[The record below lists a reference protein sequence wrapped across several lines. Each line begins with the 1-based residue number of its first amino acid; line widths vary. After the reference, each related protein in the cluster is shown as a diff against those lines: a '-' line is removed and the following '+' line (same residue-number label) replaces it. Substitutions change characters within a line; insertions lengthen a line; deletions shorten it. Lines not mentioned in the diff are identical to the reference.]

1 MVVICKEL
9 CDGGIFHR
17 DIKDE
22 NILVNTQTLEVKVID
37 FGCATEF
44 ETEKTYS
51 TASGTPEFF
60 PPETFTKNQYRA
72 GPATV
77 WALGTLLYVIV
88 MGDIP
93 FEEPKNIISGHR
105 EKVNIVTNYF
115 VFMSNGSQGD
125 IENKQ
130 STQRNSKILK
140 FV

>member
-105 EKVNIVTNYF
+105 EKVTILANYI
-115 VFMSNGSQGD
+115 MCLCLTG
-125 IENKQ
+125 
-130 STQRNSKILK
+130 LK
-140 FV
+140 EI